1 MSTENQNIDV
11 SKLSYRQLQAQC
23 KKFGLSAR
31 GKTAQLRELLTDY
44 LEKESKEEEK
54 QEEEIKKEEKEE
66 ETKEKQEEEIKKE
79 EKIDKKQDEQPQKIF
94 TEKQKAKQSEGEDE
108 TDTKTEEQQEKM
120 DLESKPKEIKKKEKD
135 EELKE
140 KKEEQKKDNG
150 EEEKKK
156 QENETKTKTE
166 EQPEKMDLEPKSDK
180 KNEKE
185 KEKEKEQEKEH
196 EKEQEQEQEQEKEQT
211 NQEKKSKS
219 TKDNKQII
227 NEILSSST
235 NISKDIKE
243 NNKMEIEKKKIINLN
258 SNKHSNSKRR
268 RLLGNKMD
276 SKEKKTE
283 KKRLVPKSKKPSS
296 RAILIKNLT
305 RPLRKTELHKLLDQ
319 NGKVLK
325 FWISRIM
332 THCYVLYETIEQAEK
347 ARNNLYGVV
356 FPAKG
361 KSLYVVFVNEKEAET
376 YFDDSQ
382 PVSKSSNIISLGSKK
397 EVAKNKRFQSGKEK
411 ENGNGNGNGNGKE
424 KDREQ
429 ENEKKIEKEPK
440 SLDELFN
447 KTKANPY
454 IYYQPVS
461 ETIVNKRRET
471 ILKQE
476 KKLAMERNSYKDRK

>member
-11 SKLSYRQLQAQC
+11 SKLTYRQLQAQC

-66 ETKEKQEEEIKKE
+66 ETKEKKEEEIKKE
-79 EKIDKKQDEQPQKIF
+79 EKIDKKQDEQPQKIV

-166 EQPEKMDLEPKSDK
+166 EKPEKMDLEPKSDK
-180 KNEKE
+180 KKE
-185 KEKEKEQEKEH
+185 N
-196 EKEQEQEQEQEKEQT
+196 EKEQEQEQEKEKEKEKEQT

-235 NISKDIKE
+235 NISKDTKE

-411 ENGNGNGNGNGKE
+411 ENGNGNGNGKE